1 MPAILRPT
9 FLGLLAAALLLWPSA
24 APAADEPAHGH
35 AAHGQPVQ
43 AEPAHGHA
51 AHGQPAVQSE
61 GPGITT
67 GAGYRPMLEALMAA
81 YRAKGGAVSEM
92 YGGHIGQMVAQIA
105 QGSGAAIVVSDRATL
120 DAVSQGVEFE
130 SYLPL
135 GDTVLVLAWRKGLDL
150 AGPEDLA
157 SDKVKSVSHPD
168 PKGAIYGR
176 AAAAYLESSGLGA
189 KLGDKLQVVS
199 AVPQVF
205 AYLVSG
211 EMDAGF
217 VNRAMLVSG
226 ADKIGGSL
234 EIAEGYPPIS
244 MVAAVVKG
252 RGADPEVQGILEF
265 LESDEAKA
273 ILRLNG
279 LW

>member
-1 MPAILRPT
+1 MLQRFSKIFIMTALTMLFLAPAPLTAADQPAGGHGSMPAAAHDPQ
-9 FLGLLAAALLLWPSA
+9 AAAG
-24 APAADEPAHGH
+24 D
-35 AAHGQPVQ
+35 
-43 AEPAHGHA
+43 
-51 AHGQPAVQSE
+51 
-61 GPGITT
+61 GPFVTT
-67 GAGYRPMLEALMAA
+67 GAGYRPMLEALVAA
-81 YRAKGGAVSEM
+81 YKAKGGAISEM

-105 QGSGAAIVVSDRATL
+105 QGSGADIVVSDRATL

-150 AGPEDLA
+150 KSPDDLA
-157 SDKVKSVSHPD
+157 GDQVKSVSHPD
-168 PKGAIYGR
+168 PQGAIYGR

-205 AYLVSG
+205 AYVVSG

-217 VNRAMLVSG
+217 VNRVMILNG
-226 ADKIGGSL
+226 AGKIGGSI
-234 EIAEGYPPIS
+234 EITEGYPPIS
-244 MVAAVVKG
+244 MVAAVVSG
-252 RGADPEVQGILEF
+252 RGADPKVQGFLEF
-265 LESDEAKA
+265 LASSEAKE
-273 ILRLNG
+273 ILRKNG